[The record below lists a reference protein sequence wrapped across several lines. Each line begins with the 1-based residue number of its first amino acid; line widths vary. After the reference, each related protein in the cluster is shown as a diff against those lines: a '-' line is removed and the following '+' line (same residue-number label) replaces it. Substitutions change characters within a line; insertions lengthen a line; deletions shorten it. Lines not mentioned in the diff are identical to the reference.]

1 MSSDIKTLKT
11 RFYNRRQNY
20 CIHQPKCLDKLH
32 CTKSPSYQREFQY
45 QTYSNDTEKE
55 SNQTHQNLHTIN
67 NVTKWFSVFWP
78 HYKIEFLNGPL
89 RYISFDWEKKKR
101 NRIIKNHFQYAKKM
115 FQLWI
120 YQFLNRAQQCNFLT
134 TSNRAA
140 MMLSQQQS
148 MTFQYFLP
156 PTKIRVSHRV
166 YIIQEICLFP
176 SSGISIIGPMII
188 YFL

>member
-1 MSSDIKTLKT
+1 MGI
-11 RFYNRRQNY
+11 Y
-20 CIHQPKCLDKLH
+20 
-32 CTKSPSYQREFQY
+32 
-45 QTYSNDTEKE
+45 
-55 SNQTHQNLHTIN
+55 
-67 NVTKWFSVFWP
+67 NVTKSLSVLWP
-78 HYKIEFLNGPL
+78 HYQIEFSNGPL
-89 RYISFDWEKKKR
+89 SYKSIDWEKKKR

-120 YQFLNRAQQCNFLT
+120 YQFLNRAQQCNFLK

-156 PTKIRVSHRV
+156 PTKMRVSHRV
-166 YIIQEICLFP
+166 YIIKEICLFP